1 MEQYTQPPAA
11 NPMDPLMATNV
22 GYIPQRNPDVESMMS
37 KHLNSS
43 EMIERLKNML
53 MGMEYNDEED
63 EWQPAM
69 IIVGYDAEGKEVK
82 QPEGPL
88 MDPKEIRVLI
98 GSLSMYLDPNTFL
111 SKFKEERINDIMFS
125 VCVNLY
131 CKLGYLLKHKI
142 SSSARDLIFAGIE
155 HSILSALNR
164 ADNKITLDAISKSQQ
179 THEIIQG
186 GPQKPQQDKE
196 FKVLGW

>member
-1 MEQYTQPPAA
+1 MEQYAQPPAA
-11 NPMDPLMATNV
+11 NPVDQMMSTNV
-22 GYIPQRNPDVESMMS
+22 GYIPQRNSDVESMMS

-69 IIVGYDAEGKEVK
+69 IIVGYDQDGKEVTQK
-82 QPEGPL
+82 EGPL

-131 CKLGYLLKHKI
+131 CKLGYLLKNKI